1 MMNGSIFLFG
11 WYFLTD
17 CWWWQVAIFVVLAMA
32 LRRKPDVL
40 VNVMPKI
47 MGNNKYLGQEKL
59 PIIVWVI
66 AQVLFYLAPLCL
78 LLMLS
83 NSLPFY
89 NYNFVVPILF
99 WCTAGI
105 SRWPSDWHVLLG
117 SFSISHIMCEVKW
130 ESPGK
135 RFGFAV
141 AWKVLLS
148 IKL

>member
-1 MMNGSIFLFG
+1 
-11 WYFLTD
+11 
-17 CWWWQVAIFVVLAMA
+17 MA

-99 WCTAGI
+99 
-105 SRWPSDWHVLLG
+105 
-117 SFSISHIMCEVKW
+117 
-130 ESPGK
+130 
-135 RFGFAV
+135 
-141 AWKVLLS
+141 
-148 IKL
+148 